1 MCTSVVYICTVTNT
15 QQPLTM
21 AAKTIINRKEKNQGM
36 NWIRP
41 VKRLAIYLHDG
52 MACAYCNNGIE
63 EGAKLTLDHVV
74 PYSKGGSN
82 KETNLVTC
90 CHQCN
95 SSRGNRAMRAF
106 AAAAAYINHG
116 TTADQIIKHVN
127 NTRQRALPM
136 AEAAE
141 LIARRG
147 GFSAAMMASK

>member
-1 MCTSVVYICTVTNT
+1 
-15 QQPLTM
+15 M
-21 AAKTIINRKEKNQGM
+21 ATKTTIDRKQKNQGM

-41 VKRLAIYLHDG
+41 VKRLAIYLRDG

-106 AAAAAYINHG
+106 AAAAAAYLNHG
-116 TTADQIIKHVN
+116 TTAEQIVQHVN
-127 NTRQRALPM
+127 TTRRRALPM